1 MQRVGKVNLLC
12 RMTMLGSAIDKD
24 NIIIRLPYSEYA
36 YLKSTNGR
44 KFDR

>member
-1 MQRVGKVNLLC
+1 
-12 RMTMLGSAIDKD
+12 MLGSAIDKD
-24 NIIIRLPYSEYA
+24 NIIIKLPYSEYA